1 MATTVVG
8 SIAKKTSSRVAT
20 AMTGP
25 FSSIIRDYPMY
36 TLLHLK
42 KVQLTMGENIEF
54 IFHLA
59 YVVYSRVLI

>member
-8 SIAKKTSSRVAT
+8 SIAKKTSSSRVAT

-25 FSSIIRDYPMY
+25 FSSIIRDYPIY

-42 KVQLTMGENIEF
+42 VQLTMGKNIEF
-54 IFHLA
+54 IFDLCT
-59 YVVYSRVLI
+59 VES

>member
-42 KVQLTMGENIEF
+42 VQLTMGKNIEF
-54 IFHLA
+54 IFHLCT
-59 YVVYSRVLI
+59 VES